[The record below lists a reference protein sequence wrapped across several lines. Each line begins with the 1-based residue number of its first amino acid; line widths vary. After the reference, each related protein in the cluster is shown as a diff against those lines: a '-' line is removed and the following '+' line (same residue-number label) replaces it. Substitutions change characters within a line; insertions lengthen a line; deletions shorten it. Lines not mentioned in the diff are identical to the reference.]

1 MHFQVKGIILTGL
14 YMDNNAK
21 QKDMI
26 ECLSLKP
33 GKGSK
38 KKVSKSSKKQNCHPT
53 YIKDLSIHN
62 EVTKRLKL
70 CSVASLG
77 ILCGSL

>member
-1 MHFQVKGIILTGL
+1 MHFQVKGIISTGL

-38 KKVSKSSKKQNCHPT
+38 KKKKSKQI
-53 YIKDLSIHN
+53 IKEAELSPNIHQRFVN
-62 EVTKRLKL
+62 P
-70 CSVASLG
+70 
-77 ILCGSL
+77 